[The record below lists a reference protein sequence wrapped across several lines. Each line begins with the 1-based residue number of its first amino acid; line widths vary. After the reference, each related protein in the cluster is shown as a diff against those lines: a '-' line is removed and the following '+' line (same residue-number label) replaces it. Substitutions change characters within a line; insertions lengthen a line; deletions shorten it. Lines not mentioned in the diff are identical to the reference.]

1 MLLGCTFRVKEKTLL
16 EPPKSSPR
24 KAGMRVVVEALAQAT
39 PITAGLA
46 HLYRFTHPS
55 EMERAVASWRDQV
68 SDTSNVHEAMLRR
81 LEEKIAP
88 RLRVSEIALA
98 LTLWLVE
105 TSESGLNTPLSF
117 EEVLLAFPETDK
129 GSLEE
134 ACHELQHLGFA
145 TLSAALGHP
154 VRSIRPTYKL
164 FWEFDPIS
172 IGTNPTA
179 DAAAIAQLMID
190 DNNMASIP
198 RLHKKLGW
206 PKRRLNPAVARLMPF
221 VADGRTRAVIQNDYP
236 TLGFSLAAE
245 DRFKLKRFI
254 ESGPTLNPSPGHD
267 DR

>member
-1 MLLGCTFRVKEKTLL
+1 MIK
-16 EPPKSSPR
+16 PPKSSPR
-24 KAGMRVVVEALAQAT
+24 KAGIRVVAEALAQAT

-46 HLYRFTHPS
+46 HLYCFTHPS

-68 SDTSNVHEAMLRR
+68 SDTLNAHDAMLCR

-98 LTLWLVE
+98 LMLWLVE
-105 TSESGLNTPLSF
+105 TSESGLSTPLSF
-117 EEVLLAFPETDK
+117 EEVLSAFPETDK

-134 ACHELQHLGFA
+134 ACHELQHLDFA
-145 TLSAALGHP
+145 SLSAALGHS
-154 VRSIRPTYKL
+154 VRSIRPTYRL

-190 DNNMASIP
+190 DDNMASIP
-198 RLHKKLGW
+198 RLHEKLGW

-221 VADGRTRAVIQNDYP
+221 VADGRTRTVIQNDYP
-236 TLGFSLAAE
+236 TLGFALAAE

-254 ESGPTLNPSPGHD
+254 ESVPTLNPSTGHD